1 MSLRDNVTDH
11 TRYHDIT
18 RDLAGVWF
26 NGANLRR
33 AILYTSSWQNER
45 SHGGG
50 DGKDG
55 KRKAK
60 MEAVMEASTRIDG

>member
-1 MSLRDNVTDH
+1 MTSH
-11 TRYHDIT
+11 EI
-18 RDLAGVWF
+18 AGVRF
-26 NGANLRR
+26 NGANQRR

-60 MEAVMEASTRIDG
+60 MEAEMEASTRIDG